1 MCSFEVYFDSKI
13 EIIDYLSHTYLS
25 LIFFSSSIFGWV
37 LWYGMC
43 S

>member
-25 LIFFSSSIFGWV
+25 LIFFPLC
-37 LWYGMC
+37 LWLGTLVWYV
-43 S
+43 